1 MDGRVDGLTGIVTY
15 APPGRL
21 LLVVWVWLTLAGW

>member
-1 MDGRVDGLTGIVTY
+1 MDGRMDGLTGIVTS

-21 LLVVWVWLTLAGW
+21 LLAWVWLMLAGW